1 MNRRNF
7 ISRSCAACVGMT
19 IGASLFSSCT
29 PSSYVQGKMGKDGIT
44 VNPSQFITKRNGK
57 ESYLSFI
64 VIRNEALQYPI
75 CVFRFSDEHYSALWM
90 QCTHQGAELSVSGD
104 RLQCNAHGSEFD
116 NKGTVKNGPAD
127 RHLRNF
133 PVSIINKEIF
143 IDLRAV

>member
-1 MNRRNF
+1 MNRRKF
-7 ISRSCAACVGMT
+7 IGSACSACLGLT
-19 IGASLFSSCT
+19 IGGSLLSSCT
-29 PSSYVQGKMGKDGIT
+29 PSSYIQGKLGKDGLT
-44 VNPSQFITKRNGK
+44 VNPAQFIVKRNGK
-57 ESYLSFI
+57 EVHLPYI
-64 VIRNEALQYPI
+64 IIRNESLQYPI
-75 CVFRFSDEHYSALWM
+75 CLFRFSDGSYSALWM